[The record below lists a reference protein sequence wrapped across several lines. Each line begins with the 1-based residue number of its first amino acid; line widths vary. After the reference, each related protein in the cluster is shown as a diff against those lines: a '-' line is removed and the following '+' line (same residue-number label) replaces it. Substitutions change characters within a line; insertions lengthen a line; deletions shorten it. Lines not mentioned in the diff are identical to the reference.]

1 MQIAQVFLNGSAQA
15 ALLFDEVEEV
25 FPLSNEAAQYVARLD
40 ATAAPP
46 NGSASKKAWVNQ
58 VLESNVVPTIWVTNR
73 SAEGARLPTTDHY
86 DSALLNVESRFELP
100 RVAQVLQARCHG
112 TLSLN
117 GPPPPTAPAILPWQ
131 NISPTV

>member
-25 FPLSNEAAQYVARLD
+25 FPLSNEAAQYVARPD

-46 NGSASKKAWVNQ
+46 NGSVSKKAWVNQ
-58 VLESNVVPTIWVTNR
+58 VLESNVVPTICVTNR

-86 DSALLNVESRFELP
+86 DSALLNVESRFKIT
-100 RVAQVLQARCHG
+100 RMVQALQARGHR
-112 TLSLN
+112 TLFLM
-117 GPPPPTAPAILPWQ
+117 GPPAPAILPWQ